1 MTIRD
6 LARWSVLIPLFLI
19 PFVPLFIANGMFFPF
34 ITGKAFAFRILVEL
48 ALGGYV
54 LLALLDKTYRP
65 KFSWT
70 LVLYG
75 SLVVWMAL
83 ADFFA
88 TNVHKA
94 FWSNFERMDGWV
106 TLVHMFV
113 FFVILGTV
121 LTADKLWRKWWLF
134 FLSGTALVCIYSLFQ
149 LAGMAEIHQGGARVD
164 ATFGNAAYLAV
175 YLLFATAVA
184 LWQGIESK
192 GWLRYYLFGLAALS
206 AIIIF
211 TTATRGAV
219 LGLVGAVGLGAGLW
233 MFEAG
238 NKKQRMIAGG
248 VLAILIVLVG
258 AFFALKETPFIKGDP
273 TLTRIASISAADGS
287 TRFTLWNMALKGVAE
302 RPVTGWG
309 HEGFNYVFQEHYT
322 PDLYAQEPWFDRAH
336 STYIDWLVSGG
347 IPALLLFLG
356 LLGSAVVA
364 LYRKTTARPER
375 ILLVSALAAYA
386 FQAIFVFDNLFSYL
400 ILATLLAA
408 AHSVSGSDIPFLQK
422 QKELKDMQA
431 TTVAG
436 TLVLAGT
443 VALVWMVNVPSMDQ
457 AQKLVQALNQSQRT
471 PAKAVAL
478 FDGVYATGGLG
489 SQEASE
495 QYIQIA
501 GVLKSRPEID
511 AKTRGEI
518 YTSALE
524 RLGDQVS
531 RAPHDARLRIQYA
544 TGFRGIGAYDLAL
557 EQSALALKESPKK
570 QTLMLERGYEF
581 WESGDLQGARDT
593 FVAMYELDT
602 SFKELA
608 AYAAAGEIAVGNTK
622 EGDAILQTAYGTTK
636 VDAEPLVLAYFHAK
650 DYVRLIGVLESHLI
664 DEPTVGSYIRLA
676 SAYVLNGE
684 YGRARA
690 TAQKA
695 LTLFPESAQSIRE
708 FISRIP

>member
-1 MTIRD
+1 MIKVAHWIT
-6 LARWSVLIPLFLI
+6 LVALFLI
-19 PFVPLFIANGMFFPF
+19 PFVPLYIANGMFFPF
-34 ITGKAFAFRILVEL
+34 ITGKAFAFRILVEI

-54 LLALLDKTYRP
+54 LLALLDKAYRP

-134 FLSGTALVCIYSLFQ
+134 FLSGTALVCIYGLFQ

-248 VLAILIVLVG
+248 VLAVLIVLVG

-309 HEGFNYVFQEHYT
+309 HEGFNYVFQKHYT

-336 STYIDWLVSGG
+336 STYIDWLISGG
-347 IPALLLFLG
+347 IPALILFLG

-408 AHSVSGSDIPFLQK
+408 AHSVSSSDIPFLQK

-431 TTVAG
+431 TTVAA
-436 TLVLAGT
+436 TIVFAGT
-443 VALVWMVNVPSMDQ
+443 VALLWMVNVPSMDQ
-457 AQKLVQALNQSQRT
+457 AQKLVYALNQSQRT
-471 PAKAVAL
+471 PAQAVAI
-478 FDGVYATGGLG
+478 FDSVYATGGLG

-495 QYIQIA
+495 QYIALA
-501 GVLKSRPEID
+501 GALKSRAEID

-518 YTSALE
+518 YTSALQ
-524 RLGDQVS
+524 RLGDQVA

-557 EQSALALKESPKK
+557 EQSALALMESPKK

-608 AYAAAGEIAVGNTK
+608 VYAAAGEIAVGNTK
-622 EGDAILQTAYGTTK
+622 AGDDILETAYGTTK

-650 DYVRLIGVLESHLI
+650 DYKRLIGVLESHLV

-695 LTLFPESAQSIRE
+695 LTLFPESKASIQE
-708 FISRIP
+708 FIARIP

>member
-19 PFVPLFIANGMFFPF
+19 PFIPLYIANGMFFPF
-34 ITGKAFAFRILVEL
+34 ITGKAFAFRILVEI

-106 TLVHMFV
+106 TLAHMFV

-149 LAGMAEIHQGGARVD
+149 LSGMAEIHQGGARVD

-192 GWLRYYLFGLAALS
+192 GWLRYYPFALAALS

-248 VLAILIVLVG
+248 VLAVLIVLVG

-309 HEGFNYVFQEHYT
+309 HEGFNYVFQKHYT

-336 STYIDWLVSGG
+336 NTYIDWLVSGG

-408 AHSVSGSDIPFLQK
+408 AHSVSSSDIPFLQK

-431 TTVAG
+431 TTIAG
-436 TLVLAGT
+436 TVVFAGT
-443 VALVWMVNVPSMDQ
+443 VALLWMVNVPSMDQ

-471 PAKAVAL
+471 PVQAVAL

-518 YTSALE
+518 YTSALK
-524 RLGDQVS
+524 RLEEQVA

-557 EQSALALKESPKK
+557 EQSALALKDSPKK

-593 FVAMYELDT
+593 FVTMYELDT

-608 AYAAAGEIAVGNTK
+608 VYAAAGEIAVGNTK

-650 DYVRLIGVLESHLI
+650 DYKRLIGVLESHLTT
-664 DEPTVGSYIRLA
+664 EPTVGSYIRLA
-676 SAYVLNGE
+676 SAYVLSGE

-695 LTLFPESAQSIRE
+695 LTFFPESEKSIQE
-708 FISRIP
+708 FIARIP